1 MAHRLSVREDYEL
14 FATPP
19 RRVGVETYADN
30 YMMRYVYP
38 SGHPADISRFWM
50 NSFGSDP
57 NLSMAISS
65 GIGVFSMRT
74 GHDYTQAWEDM
85 RKRRSLSQLASRVV
99 GQVVEQLAYAED
111 ARDGLMDVADARI
124 EWNQARSRRL
134 AQEERRANEVDRAEN
149 LPDEFFKLILKMSHQ
164 AWYQVINSVTPL
176 RYGDETWQ
184 VALPVPKN
192 VSRTIG
198 RGEADVLGI
207 SKHTDQNIL
216 MDIKCNHY
224 SICRGSSAPWSPKNQ
239 AQLLM
244 YFLIISMSHLLDE
257 DCELPQPT
265 TLVAVNPMRGVMEFI
280 KPDVLL
286 QEIQVIRTLAT
297 RAFCLDAQLVERLI
311 AYLVDV
317 LADAI

>member
-1 MAHRLSVREDYEL
+1 MAHRLSVREDYKL

-30 YMMRYVYP
+30 YLMRYIYP
-38 SGHPADISRFWM
+38 GGHPADISRYWM
-50 NSFGSDP
+50 NRFGADP
-57 NLSMAISS
+57 NLALAISS

-74 GHDYTQAWEDM
+74 GHDYTGAWEDM
-85 RKRRSLSQLASRVV
+85 RNRHHISQLGSRVV
-99 GQVVEQLAYAED
+99 GQVVERLAFLED
-111 ARDGLMDVADARI
+111 AHDGRLDVSDARR
-124 EWNQARSRRL
+124 EWNQARARRL
-134 AQEERRANEVDRAEN
+134 SQEERRSHEVSKEEN
-149 LPDEFFKLILKMSHQ
+149 LSDEFFTLILDMSHQ

-176 RYGDETWQ
+176 QYGDETWQ
-184 VALPVPKN
+184 VALPVPK
-192 VSRTIG
+192 SISKTIG

-207 SKHTDQNIL
+207 SKHTDQSIL
-216 MDIKCNHY
+216 MDIKCNQY
-224 SICRGSSAPWSPKNQ
+224 SICRSSSAPWSPKNQ

-280 KPDVLL
+280 KPEVLL
-286 QEIQVIRTLAT
+286 QEVQVLRTLAT
-297 RAFCLDAQLVERLI
+297 RAFCLDARLVERLI
-311 AYLVDV
+311 SYLVDV

>member
-30 YMMRYVYP
+30 FLMRYIYP
-38 SGHPADISRFWM
+38 NGHPADISRFWM
-50 NSFGSDP
+50 DRFGADP
-57 NLSMAISS
+57 SLSMAISS

-74 GHDYTQAWEDM
+74 GHDYTAEWEQM
-85 RKRRSLSQLASRVV
+85 RTERHISQLESRVV
-99 GQVVEQLAYAED
+99 GQVVERLAFLED
-111 ARDGLMDVADARI
+111 ASDNPLDVSDARR

-134 AQEERRANEVDRAEN
+134 AQEERRSYEASREEN
-149 LPDEFFKLILKMSHQ
+149 LPDEFFSLILKMSQQ
-164 AWYQVINSVTPL
+164 AWYQVVNSVTPL
-176 RYGDETWQ
+176 QYCDETWQ
-184 VALPVPKN
+184 VALPVPKS
-192 VSRTIG
+192 VSKTIG

-207 SKHTDQNIL
+207 SKHTDQSIL
-216 MDIKCNHY
+216 MDIKCNQY
-224 SICRGSSAPWSPKNQ
+224 SICRGASAPWSPKNQ

-244 YFLIISMSHLLDE
+244 YFIIISMSHLLDE

-265 TLVAVNPMRGVMEFI
+265 TLVAVNPLRGVMEFI
-280 KPDVLL
+280 KPEVLL
-286 QEIQVIRTLAT
+286 QEIQVLRTLAT
-297 RAFCLDAQLVERLI
+297 RAFCLDPQLVERLI